1 MSEQGILLDRARDE
15 AWSLPLDQLN
25 PAQPDLMA
33 SDATGPMFD
42 RLRKEDP
49 VHYTAESDY
58 GPFWSITRYA
68 DVRAVA
74 ENHETFSS
82 SLGTTLTDGTAG
94 GALAPSF
101 INMDPPEHD
110 EQRRSINPA
119 LSPAKMKVLAPLIRE
134 RAGRILDDLPIGEE
148 FNWVDKVAVEL
159 TAMTLA
165 TLLDVPQEDRR
176 RIVYWSDVILATPGK
191 GLVDTQEQKQ
201 AILGDLRA
209 YFVDLWNQRVN
220 AEPGDDLIS
229 MLAHSRATR
238 NMSPQEYF
246 GMVILLTTGGNE
258 TTRNSI
264 SGSLLALH
272 RFPDQF
278 RKLRDNPRLLPAMVS
293 EAIRWQTP
301 ISYTRRTATRD
312 AEIGG
317 KTIRKGEKVATWYVS
332 ANRDEAVYQQAEQLD
347 IERQHPRAHI
357 SFGYGIHHCLGSRL
371 AELQLSIVWEEM
383 LRRFPEVIVTR
394 EPKRSYSLQIRGYED
409 MPVIIPRR

>member
-1 MSEQGILLDRARDE
+1 MLLERARDD

-33 SDATGPMFD
+33 VDAIGPMFE

-49 VHYTAESDY
+49 IHYTAESDF
-58 GPFWSITRYA
+58 GPYWSITRYA

-74 ENHETFSS
+74 EDYAAFSS
-82 SLGTTLTDGTAG
+82 SLGTTLADGTAG
-94 GALAPSF
+94 GTLAPSF

-110 EQRRSINPA
+110 EQRRSISPA
-119 LSPAKMKVLAPLIRE
+119 LSPANMKVLGPLIRE
-134 RAGRILDDLPIGEE
+134 RAGRILDELPIGEE

-176 RIVYWSDVILATPGK
+176 QLVYWSDVILATPGK
-191 GLVDTQEQKQ
+191 GLVATQEQKQ
-201 AILGDLRA
+201 AILGDLRT

-220 AEPGDDLIS
+220 AEPAGDLIS
-229 MLAHSRATR
+229 MLAHSPATR
-238 NMSPQEYF
+238 HMSPQEYF
-246 GMVILLTTGGNE
+246 GMVILLTTGGND

-264 SGSLLALH
+264 SGSLLAFH
-272 RFPDQF
+272 RFPDQL
-278 RKLRDNPRLLPAMVS
+278 RKLREDPRLLPAMVS

-312 AEIGG
+312 TEIGG
-317 KTIRKGEKVATWYVS
+317 KTIRKGQKVATWYLS
-332 ANRDEAVYQQAEQLD
+332 ANRDETVYAQADRLD
-347 IERQHPRAHI
+347 IERPQARAHT
-357 SFGYGIHHCLGSRL
+357 SFGYGIHHCLGTRL

-383 LRRFPEVIVTR
+383 LRRFPEIVVTR
-394 EPKRSYSLQIRGYED
+394 EPRRSYSLQIRGYDEI
-409 MPVIIPRR
+409 PVVIPRR